1 MDTVLLNKIIRGIGK
16 YIPGA
21 QISIGYTVQDPR
33 PSQLKMLERVI
44 RIIAEYAD
52 VPEAE
57 INENTDIRA
66 DLGLNS
72 LELVN
77 LAVEIEEEF
86 DVEIPDREAMGLE
99 TVEDAIH
106 IIEEYME

>member
-1 MDTVLLNKIIRGIGK
+1 
-16 YIPGA
+16 
-21 QISIGYTVQDPR
+21 
-33 PSQLKMLERVI
+33 MLERI
-44 RIIAEYAD
+44 RNIICEFVD
-52 VPEAE
+52 IDPESITLE
-57 INENTDIRA
+57 TNIRT

-99 TVEDAIH
+99 TVADAIR
-106 IIEEYME
+106 IIEEYMD

>member
-1 MDTVLLNKIIRGIGK
+1 
-16 YIPGA
+16 
-21 QISIGYTVQDPR
+21 
-33 PSQLKMLERVI
+33 MLERMREIICEFVDVEPESITLESNI
-44 RIIAEYAD
+44 R
-52 VPEAE
+52 
-57 INENTDIRA
+57 T

-86 DVEIPDREAMGLE
+86 EVEIPDREAMGIE
-99 TVEDAIH
+99 TVADAIR

>member
-1 MDTVLLNKIIRGIGK
+1 MLDRIRNIICEFVDID
-16 YIPGA
+16 PE
-21 QISIGYTVQDPR
+21 SITP
-33 PSQLKMLERVI
+33 ETNI
-44 RIIAEYAD
+44 R
-52 VPEAE
+52 
-57 INENTDIRA
+57 T

-99 TVEDAIH
+99 TVADAMR
-106 IIEEYME
+106 IIEEYMD

>member
-1 MDTVLLNKIIRGIGK
+1 MLDKIRNIICEFVDMNPNEITLETNIR
-16 YIPGA
+16 
-21 QISIGYTVQDPR
+21 T
-33 PSQLKMLERVI
+33 
-44 RIIAEYAD
+44 
-52 VPEAE
+52 
-57 INENTDIRA
+57 

-99 TVEDAIH
+99 TVADAIK
-106 IIEEYME
+106 IIEEYMD

>member
-1 MDTVLLNKIIRGIGK
+1 
-16 YIPGA
+16 
-21 QISIGYTVQDPR
+21 
-33 PSQLKMLERVI
+33 MLERI
-44 RIIAEYAD
+44 RNIICEFVD
-52 VPEAE
+52 IDPESITLE
-57 INENTDIRA
+57 TNIRT

-99 TVEDAIH
+99 TVADAIRS
-106 IIEEYME
+106 IEEYME

>member
-1 MDTVLLNKIIRGIGK
+1 
-16 YIPGA
+16 
-21 QISIGYTVQDPR
+21 
-33 PSQLKMLERVI
+33 MLERI
-44 RIIAEYAD
+44 RNIICEFVD
-52 VPEAE
+52 IDPESITME
-57 INENTDIRA
+57 TNIRT

-99 TVEDAIH
+99 TVADAIR
-106 IIEEYME
+106 IIEEYMD

>member
-1 MDTVLLNKIIRGIGK
+1 MLDKIRNIICEFVDIDPNDITLETNIR
-16 YIPGA
+16 
-21 QISIGYTVQDPR
+21 T
-33 PSQLKMLERVI
+33 
-44 RIIAEYAD
+44 
-52 VPEAE
+52 
-57 INENTDIRA
+57 

-99 TVEDAIH
+99 TVADAIK
-106 IIEEYME
+106 IIEEYMD